1 MQSTALALMSCEN
14 AMEEQLHWPL
24 VPVYDY
30 VIFCDLGL
38 EPPWVSEQVTFVANA
53 CQKAGIRF
61 VKLDSPLYQ
70 DFVQNFGERRTISI
84 PWWTLG
90 DNGKKAMMPR
100 YCTIDY
106 KVNKIARYFRYQILG
121 YEKYARIKETDKKA
135 HEMHMG
141 FSLEEQRRCKE
152 NSNPLF
158 VNRFPLVKMRYER
171 ADSYAYCMDVWN
183 LDTKASSCS
192 FCPFHTNS
200 FYAYLRKN
208 YPDHYQHVE
217 EIDHLLRDKTPRPP
231 MESELFMTKS
241 RKRLDNLTPEDCMDG
256 EFFDY
261 CGQQIWNGF

>member
-1 MQSTALALMSCEN
+1 MKILSYGGGMQSTALALMSCEN
-14 AMEEQLHWPL
+14 AMAKEPHWPL

-141 FSLEEQRRCKE
+141 FSLEEQR
-152 NSNPLF
+152 
-158 VNRFPLVKMRYER
+158 
-171 ADSYAYCMDVWN
+171 
-183 LDTKASSCS
+183 
-192 FCPFHTNS
+192 
-200 FYAYLRKN
+200 
-208 YPDHYQHVE
+208 
-217 EIDHLLRDKTPRPP
+217 
-231 MESELFMTKS
+231 
-241 RKRLDNLTPEDCMDG
+241 
-256 EFFDY
+256 
-261 CGQQIWNGF
+261 

>member
-14 AMEEQLHWPL
+14 AMAKEPHWPL

-38 EPPWVSEQVTFVANA
+38 EPPWVSEQVKFVENA
-53 CQKAGIRF
+53 CQRAGIRF
-61 VKLDSPLYQ
+61 VKLDSPLYR

-121 YEKYARIKETDKKA
+121 YKKYMRIRETDKKA

-141 FSLEEQRRCKE
+141 FSFEEQRRCKE
-152 NSNPLF
+152 NSNPFF
-158 VNRFPLVKMRYER
+158 VNSFPLVEMNYER
-171 ADSYAYCMDVWN
+171 ADSYAYCMDVWD

-208 YPDHYQHVE
+208 YPEHYQRVE

-241 RKRLDNLTPEDCMDG
+241 RKRLDNLTPEDCKDG

-261 CGQQIWNGF
+261 SGQKIWNGF